1 MEPTEQKDCGVR
13 EPRGCLEGQGTCGS
27 LGYHG
32 GHEHQDSCVNQPILN
47 SPGHMG
53 VCQKPNFQA
62 ILAKCQTRTL
72 WWLWQQMGRL
82 EKKLF
87 QHRVLSAQREAWLAF
102 QGPPEWVP
110 GPESK
115 QESAVTPFL

>member
-1 MEPTEQKDCGVR
+1 MELMHR
-13 EPRGCLEGQGTCGS
+13 
-27 LGYHG
+27 
-32 GHEHQDSCVNQPILN
+32 DSCVNQPILN

-62 ILAKCQTRTL
+62 VLAKCQTITL

-82 EKKLF
+82 EKKKKKKLF
-87 QHRVLSAQREAWLAF
+87 QQQVLSALSEASLAF

-110 GPESK
+110 GPDSK